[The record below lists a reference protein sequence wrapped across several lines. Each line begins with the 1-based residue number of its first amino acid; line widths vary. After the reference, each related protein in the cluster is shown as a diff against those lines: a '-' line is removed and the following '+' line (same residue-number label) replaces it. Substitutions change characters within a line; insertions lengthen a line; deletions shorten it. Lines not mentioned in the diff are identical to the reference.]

1 MTLEEIL
8 EIEEHN
14 QAEIHLLR
22 QGMFYRVHERS
33 CVAFQEIEKYQ
44 IIKKRSATLGV
55 EYIYSG
61 FPSSKLEKI
70 TRGRKF
76 TELSPDHVI
85 VSGRAVSDDELLEVK
100 KSTELSVAVPTVKT
114 PAAQT
119 ASPPLFTP
127 QTPPAAA
134 VATQGATDKERAL
147 IEMIRCF
154 DVEKATP
161 AMCQIFLSM
170 IKTQL

>member
-44 IIKKRSATLGV
+44 IIKKRAITLGV

-61 FPSSKLEKI
+61 FPCSKLDKI
-70 TRGRKF
+70 TQGRKF
-76 TELSPDHVI
+76 TEISPDHVI
-85 VSGRAVSDDELLEVK
+85 VSGRAVSDDELGEVK
-100 KSTELSVAVPTVKT
+100 KSTELSVAVPTIKAT
-114 PAAQT
+114 PPQTLPAAL
-119 ASPPLFTP
+119 S
-127 QTPPAAA
+127 
-134 VATQGATDKERAL
+134 ATDKERAL

>member
-33 CVAFQEIEKYQ
+33 CIAFQEIEKYQ
-44 IIKKRSATLGV
+44 ILKKHSVTLGV
-55 EYIYSG
+55 DYIYSG

-70 TRGRKF
+70 TQGRKF

-85 VSGRAVSDDELLEVK
+85 VSGRTVSDDELREVK
-100 KSTELSVAVPTVKT
+100 KSIELSVAAPTVKT
-114 PAAQT
+114 PAAQ
-119 ASPPLFTP
+119 AAPPPMSVP
-127 QTPPAAA
+127 QTPPTAAA
-134 VATQGATDKERAL
+134 AAQSATDKERAL
-147 IEMIRCF
+147 IDMIRCF

-161 AMCQIFLSM
+161 AMCQIFLAM